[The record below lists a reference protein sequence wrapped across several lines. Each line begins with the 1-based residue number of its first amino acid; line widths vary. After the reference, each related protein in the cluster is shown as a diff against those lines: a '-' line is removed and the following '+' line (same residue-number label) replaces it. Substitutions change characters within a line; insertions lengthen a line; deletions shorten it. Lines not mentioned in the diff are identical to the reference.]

1 MDFKIISFDCPD
13 CISRDWRSIINV
25 HGKFLQIANFT
36 IQSLTSGTP
45 KNSSLMEFSCPGL
58 VVKQPGFYV
67 VLPIFPHIPN
77 APATAQPVQ
86 VVRKTKSWD
95 RALESKPPATIWFD
109 KGDQINFKTTT
120 ENMHRVPGT
129 IIRVLK
135 MFVFSGK

>member
-25 HGKFLQIANFT
+25 QGKFLQIEIFSM
-36 IQSLTSGTP
+36 QQCVPSGTP
-45 KNSSLMEFSCPGL
+45 TNSSLMEFSCPGL

-67 VLPIFPHIPN
+67 VLPIFPDPEH
-77 APATAQPVQ
+77 TKPVW
-86 VVRKTKSWD
+86 VVPKTKSWD
-95 RALESKPPATIWFD
+95 GILNSKPPATIWFD

-129 IIRVLK
+129 IIRVQK

>member
-77 APATAQPVQ
+77 APAPTQAVQ
-86 VVRKTKSWD
+86 VVPKTKSWD
-95 RALESKPPATIWFD
+95 GFLRSEPPATIWFD
-109 KGDQINFKTTT
+109 KGDEINFRTMPA
-120 ENMHRVPGT
+120 NMDFVPGT
-129 IIRVLK
+129 VIRVQK
-135 MFVFSGK
+135 I